1 MTHLPAPRLSSSVAK
16 RGQAAMVEGCA
27 RQQGELT
34 DARWASQAPT
44 TIVPEQQRG
53 VCICVYMC
61 MYVNMCMWVHMLL
74 KVGIRHG

>member
-1 MTHLPAPRLSSSVAK
+1 
-16 RGQAAMVEGCA
+16 MVEGCA

-44 TIVPEQQRG
+44 AVVPEQQRG
-53 VCICVYMC
+53 VCMCVYTC